1 MSIPAIAAYS
11 MPQVAFE
18 NRADWTAEPN
28 RAVLLIHD
36 MQYYFL
42 KKYDM
47 QAEPVPTLIRHI
59 QQLRKLCHAQ
69 GIPVIYTAQPTTQ
82 PPQDRALLTD
92 FWGPGLSDPR
102 NAGQEKI
109 IAELAPAA
117 HDAVQTKWRYSAFF
131 RSDLKQLMQEQGRDQ
146 LLITGIYAHIGCL
159 TTALDAF
166 MNDIQPFFVTD
177 ATADFSAEEHAMGI
191 KYVSQRCG
199 VCVTTDSL
207 QGQLSGLPV
216 SPHQEHA

>member
-1 MSIPAIAAYS
+1 MSISAITAYS
-11 MPQVAFE
+11 MPQVNVE
-18 NRADWTAEPN
+18 NRADWTPEPG
-28 RAVLLIHD
+28 RSVLLIHD

-42 KKYDM
+42 EKYDM

-59 QQLRKLCHAQ
+59 HQLRKLCHAQ
-69 GIPVIYTAQPTTQ
+69 GIPVIYTAQPTAQ
-82 PPQDRALLTD
+82 PPHDRALLTD

-102 NAGQEKI
+102 NAGKEKV
-109 IAELAPAA
+109 IAELAPSPQ
-117 HDAVQTKWRYSAFF
+117 DTVQTKWRYSAFF

-177 ATADFSAEEHAMGI
+177 ATADFSAEDHAMAI

-207 QGQLSGLPV
+207 QGQLSGRPV
-216 SPHQEHA
+216 THHQELA